1 MIVVVTIAIIF
12 VLIVSIVMFSCSAKF
27 KNHLIGSWPN
37 IAINLIFVL
46 VGAGIAILGISLA
59 FQKESDRIFYNQLDV
74 FKRSF
79 NAVIEETAA
88 NQALIKSLKGKI
100 NQTKFNIRHV
110 PVDVSENL
118 IKNPLIYKFT
128 GDEYLYAL
136 SIYLEKV
143 RTTNRMLDHLYDD
156 YKIDG
161 KITDNN
167 IDLLYKYLDN
177 LLYYTYILQYQSQ
190 FYAYLYGEEGR
201 LKPGNQDQIMKWI
214 FKEENISAN
223 GIKQKLQELTDL
235 NKNQKNKLY
244 KGTLQIWEEVR
255 KSR

>member
-1 MIVVVTIAIIF
+1 
-12 VLIVSIVMFSCSAKF
+12 
-27 KNHLIGSWPN
+27 
-37 IAINLIFVL
+37 
-46 VGAGIAILGISLA
+46 
-59 FQKESDRIFYNQLDV
+59 
-74 FKRSF
+74 
-79 NAVIEETAA
+79 
-88 NQALIKSLKGKI
+88 
-100 NQTKFNIRHV
+100 
-110 PVDVSENL
+110 
-118 IKNPLIYKFT
+118 
-128 GDEYLYAL
+128 
-136 SIYLEKV
+136 
-143 RTTNRMLDHLYDD
+143 MLDHLYDD

>member
-1 MIVVVTIAIIF
+1 MILIIAIALIF
-12 VLIVSIVMFSCSAKF
+12 VLIVPVVICSCSAKF
-27 KNHLIGSWPN
+27 RDHLIDSWPN
-37 IAINLIFVL
+37 ITFNFIFVL
-46 VGAGIAILGISLA
+46 VGAGIAILGVSWA
-59 FQKESDRIFYNQLDV
+59 FQKESDRFFYNQLDV

-88 NQALIKSLKGKI
+88 NQALVKGLKSKI

-118 IKNPLIYKFT
+118 IKNPFIYKFT
-128 GDEYLYAL
+128 GHEYLYAL

-161 KITDNN
+161 KISDKN
-167 IDLLYKYLDN
+167 IDRLHKYLDN

-214 FKEENISAN
+214 LKEESISID
-223 GIKQKLQELTDL
+223 GIKQKIQELSDL
-235 NKNQKNKLY
+235 NDDKKNKLF
-244 KGTLQIWEEVR
+244 KGTERIWKEVR
-255 KSR
+255 NK

>member
-1 MIVVVTIAIIF
+1 MILIITIGLII
-12 VLIVSIVMFSCSAKF
+12 VLIVSAVIFSCSVKF
-27 KNHLIGSWPN
+27 RDHLIDSWPN
-37 IAINLIFVL
+37 LTLNFIFVL
-46 VGAGIAILGISLA
+46 VGAGIAILGVSWA
-59 FQKESDRIFYNQLDV
+59 FQKESDRIFHNQLDV

-88 NQALIKSLKGKI
+88 NQALVKGLRNKI

-118 IKNPLIYKFT
+118 IKDPLIYKFA
-128 GDEYLYAL
+128 GQEYLYAL

-161 KITDNN
+161 KITDKN
-167 IDLLYKYLDN
+167 IDRIYEYLDD

-190 FYAYLYGEEGR
+190 FYVYLYGDEGQ
-201 LKPGNQDQIMKWI
+201 LKPGNQDRIMKWI
-214 FKEENISAN
+214 LKEKSISTD

-235 NKNQKNKLY
+235 NKDKKKKLY
-244 KGTLQIWEEVR
+244 KGTLRIWEEVR
-255 KSR
+255 SK